1 MIMQKCKFT
10 QEQIENNRNYLEKCR
25 KQTLEELTK
34 MLDNAK
40 NETEIMSIEIAISEK
55 NKETYTEKEVF
66 DEINRQLNEKDYIR
80 KNGISRFNAN

>member
-10 QEQIENNRNYLEKCR
+10 KEQIENNRSYLKKCR
-25 KQTLEELTK
+25 EQTLEELTR
-34 MLDNAK
+34 MLDNTK

-55 NKETYTEKEVF
+55 SKETYTEKEVF

-80 KNGISRFNAN
+80 KNGISRFNEN